1 MYIATTSVLKIGRK
15 RMQYYIERDAAH
27 YPNIIYDLFT
37 FSFCHASSS
46 LVVVIAALLFEEVS
60 LLYWQSERRKL
71 LTRVLC

>member
-1 MYIATTSVLKIGRK
+1 
-15 RMQYYIERDAAH
+15 MQYYIERDAAH

-46 LVVVIAALLFEEVS
+46 LVLVIAALLFEEVS
-60 LLYWQSERRKL
+60 LLYWQNERRKL